1 LFQTFGG
8 ISVDEQQSKPLRIL
22 SLYERLRQ
30 GETISKKREAERFRV
45 NEKTIQRDIDELR
58 TYIADTFH
66 TFMTLKYDRKKNG
79 YVLKRSEDEW
89 LTNEEILV
97 IAKILLESRALKKA
111 EMDRLLKK
119 LIFQSHPENQRFI
132 QDVIRNEH
140 FHYVSLQH
148 DQPLIQT
155 IWDLSRA
162 VHTKRAIAIDYKK
175 EGDDF
180 PITRKLK
187 PVGIVFSEY
196 YFYLIA
202 FLIDYDFDFPTI
214 YRVDR
219 IVRYTVT
226 NERFQSDYK
235 DRFEEG
241 EFRKRV
247 QFMHAGELMKIT
259 FRFWGPS
266 VQAILDRLPTA
277 KVVETDGQVSVI
289 EAEVYG
295 RGIKMWLLSQA
306 QYLEVLKPEEF
317 RKEMRETIESM
328 LRNYT

>member
-1 LFQTFGG
+1 M
-8 ISVDEQQSKPLRIL
+8 SEQCSKPWRIL
-22 SLYERLRQ
+22 SIYDRLRE
-30 GETISKKREAERFRV
+30 GETILKKQEANRFSV
-45 NEKTIQRDIDELR
+45 DEKTIQRDIEELR
-58 TYIADTFH
+58 AYIADTFYDSV
-66 TFMTLKYDRKKNG
+66 TIDYDRQKRG
-79 YVLKRSEDEW
+79 YVWRQKESKQRC
-89 LTNEEILV
+89 LTNEDIL
-97 IAKILLESRALKKA
+97 IISKILLESRALKRE

-119 LIFQSHPENQRFI
+119 LIFQSHPQNQRFI

-162 VHTKRAIAIDYKK
+162 VHTKRAIVIDYKK
-175 EGDDF
+175 EGEDS

-202 FLIDYDFDFPTI
+202 FLIDYEFNFPTI

-226 NERFQSDYK
+226 NEHFQSDYK
-235 DRFEEG
+235 NRFEEG

-266 VQAILDRLPTA
+266 LQAILDRLPTA
-277 KVVETDGQVSVI
+277 KVIETDGQVSVI

-306 QYLEVLKPEEF
+306 QYLEVIKPEEF
-317 RKEMRETIESM
+317 REEMRETIEKM
-328 LRNYT
+328 LENYR